1 MVPQAYKRSIG
12 SPGLI
17 VVAPVFMLLSA
28 NHYAAQC
35 MAKACDWPFLMA
47 LALQQVYKGGI
58 GSYGLIVMVAAFLLL
73 TPSRW
78 LHNASR
84 AEAEEACN
92 LGELLVDFFRLFGRT
107 LNTTT
112 VGVSCR
118 SASGWLHAG
127 PFWTWLVLCRVRL
140 PGCGGLL
147 VLIWDDCE
155 SGRWWF
161 WTLQLSWVMGRWGLA
176 AKSHTLL
183 CTDRQA

>member
-1 MVPQAYKRSIG
+1 MD
-12 SPGLI
+12 LTHL
-17 VVAPVFMLLSA
+17 APL
-28 NHYAAQC
+28 
-35 MAKACDWPFLMA
+35 
-47 LALQQVYKGGI
+47 QVYKGGI

-118 SASGWLHAG
+118 SASGWLHAC
-127 PFWTWLVLCRVRL
+127 PARTWVGSCRVRML
-140 PGCGGLL
+140 G
-147 VLIWDDCE
+147 
-155 SGRWWF
+155 SGR
-161 WTLQLSWVMGRWGLA
+161 LQ
-176 AKSHTLL
+176 TLL
-183 CTDRQA
+183 WA